1 MTDAHRHKVAL
12 VTGGARR
19 IGRAI
24 VEDLAAHGWAVAVH
38 CHNSRDEADSLATA
52 ICTGGG
58 TAVVVPG
65 DLLDVANFGGVVAQA
80 QSALGP
86 LTLLVNNASIFERD
100 TVGSL
105 DLALYERQ
113 MAINLTAPVFLTE
126 AFAKQVPQD
135 LEGSV
140 VNVLDQRIWRPTP
153 SHFSYQISKSA
164 LATATHVLAQA
175 LAPRVRVNGIAPGS
189 TIPNIKED
197 PDEFRRG
204 LERLPLGRGPDLAE
218 FGRTVRYLVE
228 TRSITGQVIGLDGG
242 QHLVWRRREPGTAP
256 GAS

>member
-1 MTDAHRHKVAL
+1 MTDAHRHRVAL

-24 VEDLAAHGWAVAVH
+24 VEDLAAHGWAVAIH
-38 CHNSRDEADSLATA
+38 CHNSRDEAESLATA
-52 ICTGGG
+52 IRSGRGH
-58 TAVVVPG
+58 AVVVQG
-65 DLLDVANFGGVVAQA
+65 DLLEVANLKGVVTAA
-80 QSALGP
+80 RSALGP

-100 TVGSL
+100 TVGGL

-113 MAINLTAPVFLTE
+113 LAVNLTAPVFLAE
-126 AFAKQVPQD
+126 AFATQVPQGV
-135 LEGSV
+135 EGSV
-140 VNVLDQRIWRPTP
+140 INVLDQRIWRPTP

-164 LATATHVLAQA
+164 LATATLVLAQA

-204 LERLPLGRGPDLAE
+204 LERLPLGHGPDLAE

-242 QHLVWRRREPGTAP
+242 QHLAWRRRESAI
-256 GAS
+256 ASDAN